1 MIRNDLLQ
9 EFIYPAI
16 SIAGVL
22 ILYQLVFTLFRRW
35 SRRKKR
41 FLPVL
46 LTKYLYYP
54 GLLLIINVA
63 LFISLT
69 FVSGFLSDSVH
80 AFILHVLKITGICF
94 SGFVVIR
101 LIVIFRE
108 ITLHQYAHA
117 DKLDY
122 SVRKAKTKFQL
133 IERIIH
139 FLIIFAIIAFVLMTF
154 ENVRKIGTTLLASA
168 GVVGII
174 IGFAAQKSLGT
185 MFAGIQIALSQPIR
199 IGDTVVVEGQFG
211 TIGEITLT
219 FVVVNIWDGR
229 RLIMPIS
236 YFLEKSFENWTMVT
250 PEVVGK
256 ASIHVD
262 YSLPVEEVREQC
274 LQWITSS
281 PLWDGRTKG
290 FVVTGANNR
299 TMEVRATMS
308 AKNSDDAYTME
319 CMIREKLITYIREK
333 HPYALPKARI
343 YSETGRES

>member
-1 MIRNDLLQ
+1 MTDDFLH

-16 SIAGVL
+16 SIVGMLV
-22 ILYQLVFTLFRRW
+22 LYQLVFSVLRKW
-35 SRRKKR
+35 SRKKKR
-41 FLPVL
+41 FLPGL
-46 LTKYLYYP
+46 LTRYVYYP
-54 GLLLIINVA
+54 GLLLITNIS
-63 LFISLT
+63 LFIALL
-69 FVSGFLSDSVH
+69 FVRRYLSGPVSSAIAH
-80 AFILHVLKITGICF
+80 ILQITGICF
-94 SGFVVIR
+94 SGFLVMR
-101 LIVIFRE
+101 LIIIFRE
-108 ITLHQYAHA
+108 FALHRFANA
-117 DKLDY
+117 DVLDY
-122 SVRKAKTKFQL
+122 SVRKAKTRFQL
-133 IERIIH
+133 IERVIH
-139 FLIIFAIIAFVLMTF
+139 FLIIFAMIAFVLMTF

-174 IGFAAQKSLGT
+174 IGFAAQKSLGA

-256 ASIHVD
+256 ATIHVD
-262 YSLPVEEVREQC
+262 YSLPVDEVREQC
-274 LQWITSS
+274 IKWIMES

-308 AKNSDDAYTME
+308 AKNSDDAYTLE
-319 CMIREKLITYIREK
+319 CLIREKLITYIRQN
-333 HPYALPKARI
+333 HPNALPKSRVHL
-343 YSETGRES
+343 EE